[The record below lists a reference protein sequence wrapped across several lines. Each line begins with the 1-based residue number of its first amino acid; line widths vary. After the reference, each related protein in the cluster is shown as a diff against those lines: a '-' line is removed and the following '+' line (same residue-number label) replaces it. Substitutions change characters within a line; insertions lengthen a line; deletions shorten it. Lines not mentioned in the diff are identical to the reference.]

1 MNVAHELSGPGAGA
15 IDRALAQP
23 SLPAAFLTQAAA
35 SPGRV
40 ALRAFG
46 SPRQLTL
53 GEWSVQATA
62 VAGGL
67 TRLGVSPGD
76 RVALLLRT
84 CMEFHIADMGA
95 MLAGAIPFSLYVTSP
110 VSQLREII
118 GNAGPRVLITEP
130 SLAATARELMAVCP
144 VIEHLVVTENPQN
157 NDDRELSL
165 AALQALAPDD
175 FDVRAM
181 TAAAGRDDI
190 CTLVYT
196 SGTTGPPK
204 GVQFRHGGML
214 DCLDSI
220 RQRFTTTERDRAL
233 SYLPMAHVAERIFG
247 HYAAFVYGYEVTSL
261 ADLSQLGP
269 ALREVRPTRFF
280 GVPRIYEKLLAGLHQ
295 AITADPR
302 AEVLQAALVAR
313 LARVQTE
320 QAQWAERSLPQAPPQ
335 AASPDGAATGSDDD
349 DDRANLD
356 LLRPLAALTGLDQA
370 HFLAVAGAPSSPE
383 MLAELTA
390 FGLPI
395 NEFYGSSET
404 IIVTCSPPD
413 RIRLGTVGTPLAGA
427 RLRLG
432 PDGEVL
438 IAGPTITPGYYRDPE
453 RTAEALEPDGW
464 FHTGDIGAL
473 DDDGYLRIVDR
484 KKALIINSFGKNMSP
499 ANIEQA
505 IKGGQPLIS
514 QVLVVGDRRPCN
526 VALIV
531 LDRDGVAG
539 FATKHGLDEVSFS
552 QLTGHAEVLA
562 AVAAAVESGNQR
574 LSRPEQIKRYLV
586 LDHDWPLGGGQL
598 TPTAKVKRDEV
609 TAQYQAVIDGL
620 YDQEA

>member
-1 MNVAHELSGPGAGA
+1 MNVAHQSSA
-15 IDRALAQP
+15 IDQALAQP
-23 SLPAAFLTQAAA
+23 SLSAAFLAQAKA

-46 SPRQLTL
+46 SPQQLTM
-53 GEWSVQATA
+53 GEWSARATA

-67 TRLGVSPGD
+67 ARLGVRPGD

-95 MLAGAIPFSLYVTSP
+95 MLAGAVPFSLYATSP
-110 VSQLREII
+110 VSQLEEII
-118 GNAGPRVLITEP
+118 GNGQPCVLITEAA
-130 SLAATARELMAVCP
+130 LAAKARELARACP
-144 VIEHLVVTENPQN
+144 VIEHLVVVE
-157 NDDRELSL
+157 DGAAVGEELSL
-165 AALQALAPDD
+165 TALEALRPDD
-175 FDVRAM
+175 FDVQ
-181 TAAAGRDDI
+181 AAAAVAGRDDI

-220 RQRFTTTERDRAL
+220 RQRFATSERDRAI

-261 ADLSQLGP
+261 ADLGQLGA

-295 AITADPR
+295 ALAAAPER
-302 AEVLQAALVAR
+302 ERLQAALAAR
-313 LARVQTE
+313 LTRVQDQ
-320 QAQWAERSLPQAPPQ
+320 QAEWAGTAAGSNPGPARADDASSLE
-335 AASPDGAATGSDDD
+335 
-349 DDRANLD
+349 
-356 LLRPLAALTGLDQA
+356 LLRPLAALTGLEQA

-432 PDGEVL
+432 EDGEIL

-453 RTAEALEPDGW
+453 RTAEALEPGGW

-505 IKGGQPLIS
+505 IKGGQPLIA
-514 QVLVVGDRRPCN
+514 QVLVVGDRRPYN

-539 FATKHGLDEVSFS
+539 FAREHDLGDTPFEK
-552 QLTGHAEVLA
+552 LTGHPEVLG
-562 AVAAAVESGNQR
+562 AVAAAVAAGNQR
-574 LSRPEQIKRYLV
+574 LSRPEQIRRYQV
-586 LDHDWPLGGGQL
+586 LDHDWPLGGEQL
-598 TPTAKVKRDEV
+598 TPTAKVKRGEV
-609 TAQYQAVIDGL
+609 AVQYQRAIDGL
-620 YDQEA
+620 YA

>member
-1 MNVAHELSGPGAGA
+1 MNVAHQSSA
-15 IDRALAQP
+15 IDQALAQP
-23 SLPAAFLTQAAA
+23 SLSAAFLAQAAA

-46 SPRQLTL
+46 SPRRLSM
-53 GEWSVQATA
+53 GEWSARATA

-67 TRLGVSPGD
+67 ARLGVAPGD
-76 RVALLLRT
+76 RVALLLPT

-95 MLAGAIPFSLYVTSP
+95 MLAGAVPFSLYVTSP
-110 VSQLREII
+110 VSQLEEII
-118 GNAGPRVLITEP
+118 ANGQPRVLITEA
-130 SLAATARELMAVCP
+130 SLAAKARELARACP
-144 VIEHLVVTENPQN
+144 VIEHLVVVEASAAA
-157 NDDRELSL
+157 DEELSL
-165 AALQALAPDD
+165 AALEALSPDD
-175 FDVRAM
+175 FDVQ
-181 TAAAGRDDI
+181 AAAAVAGRDDI

-220 RQRFTTTERDRAL
+220 RQRFATTERDRAI

-261 ADLSQLGP
+261 ADLGQLGA

-295 AITADPR
+295 AVAASPER
-302 AEVLQAALVAR
+302 NRLQAALAAR
-313 LARVQTE
+313 LARVQDQ
-320 QAQWAERSLPQAPPQ
+320 QAQWAAS
-335 AASPDGAATGSDDD
+335 AAAAGPGAAAGSDDWA
-349 DDRANLD
+349 DRE
-356 LLRPLAALTGLDQA
+356 LLRPVAALTGLEQA

-404 IIVTCSPPD
+404 IIVTCSPPE
-413 RIRLGTVGTPLAGA
+413 RIRLGTVGTALVGA

-432 PDGEVL
+432 EDGEIL
-438 IAGPTITPGYYRDPE
+438 IAGPTITPGYYRDPD

-473 DDDGYLRIVDR
+473 EDDGYLRIVDR

-514 QVLVVGDRRPCN
+514 QVLVVGDRRPYN

-539 FATKHGLDEVSFS
+539 FAREHDLGDTAFEK
-552 QLTGHAEVLA
+552 LTGHPEILGAVA
-562 AVAAAVESGNQR
+562 GAVAAGNQR
-574 LSRPEQIKRYLV
+574 LSRPEQIRRYLI
-586 LDHDWPLGGGQL
+586 LDHDWPLGGEQL
-598 TPTAKVKRDEV
+598 TPTAKVKRGEV
-609 TAQYQAVIDGL
+609 AVQYQAAIDGL
-620 YDQEA
+620 YG

>member
-1 MNVAHELSGPGAGA
+1 MNVAHQSSA
-15 IDRALAQP
+15 IDQALAQP
-23 SLPAAFLTQAAA
+23 SLSAAFLAQAAT

-46 SPRQLTL
+46 SPRRLTMS
-53 GEWSVQATA
+53 EWSARATA

-67 TRLGVSPGD
+67 VRLGVRPGD

-95 MLAGAIPFSLYVTSP
+95 MLAGSVPFSLYVTSP
-110 VSQLREII
+110 VSQLGEII
-118 GNAGPRVLITEP
+118 QNGQPCVLITEA
-130 SLAATARELMAVCP
+130 SLAGKARELAHACP
-144 VIEHLVVTENPQN
+144 VIEHLVVVEA
-157 NDDRELSL
+157 DAAAGEELSL
-165 AALQALAPDD
+165 AALEALAPDD
-175 FDVRAM
+175 FDVRA
-181 TAAAGRDDI
+181 AAAVAGRDDI

-220 RQRFTTTERDRAL
+220 RQRFATSERDRAI

-261 ADLSQLGP
+261 ADLGQLGA

-295 AITADPR
+295 A
-302 AEVLQAALVAR
+302 V
-313 LARVQTE
+313 
-320 QAQWAERSLPQAPPQ
+320 
-335 AASPDGAATGSDDD
+335 AASPQRDRLQTALAARLTGVQDQQAEWAAAPVAANSDPIPGADDWSD
-349 DDRANLD
+349 RD
-356 LLRPLAALTGLDQA
+356 LLRPVAALTGLEQA

-432 PDGEVL
+432 EDG
-438 IAGPTITPGYYRDPE
+438 R
-453 RTAEALEPDGW
+453 
-464 FHTGDIGAL
+464 
-473 DDDGYLRIVDR
+473 
-484 KKALIINSFGKNMSP
+484 S
-499 ANIEQA
+499 
-505 IKGGQPLIS
+505 
-514 QVLVVGDRRPCN
+514 
-526 VALIV
+526 
-531 LDRDGVAG
+531 
-539 FATKHGLDEVSFS
+539 
-552 QLTGHAEVLA
+552 
-562 AVAAAVESGNQR
+562 
-574 LSRPEQIKRYLV
+574 
-586 LDHDWPLGGGQL
+586 
-598 TPTAKVKRDEV
+598 
-609 TAQYQAVIDGL
+609 
-620 YDQEA
+620 

>member
-1 MNVAHELSGPGAGA
+1 MNVAHQPSA
-15 IDRALAQP
+15 IDQALTQP
-23 SLPAAFLTQAAA
+23 SLSAAFLAQAAA

-53 GEWSVQATA
+53 GEWSARATA

-67 TRLGVSPGD
+67 VRLGVRPGD
-76 RVALLLRT
+76 RVALLLGTR
-84 CMEFHIADMGA
+84 MEFHIADMGA
-95 MLAGAIPFSLYVTSP
+95 MLAGAVPFSLYVTSP
-110 VSQLREII
+110 VSQLEEII
-118 GNAGPRVLITEP
+118 GNAQPCVLITEA
-130 SLAATARELMAVCP
+130 SLAGKARELARACP
-144 VIEHLVVTENPQN
+144 VIEHLVVVEA
-157 NDDRELSL
+157 DAAGRGELSL
-165 AALQALAPDD
+165 AGREALSPDG
-175 FDVRAM
+175 FDVRA
-181 TAAAGRDDI
+181 TATPAGRDDI

-220 RQRFTTTERDRAL
+220 RQRFATTERDRAI

-261 ADLSQLGP
+261 ADLSQLGA
-269 ALREVRPTRFF
+269 ALREIRPTRFF

-295 AITADPR
+295 ALAAAPERDR
-302 AEVLQAALVAR
+302 LQAALASR
-313 LARVQTE
+313 LSRVQAQ
-320 QAQWAERSLPQAPPQ
+320 QAEWA
-335 AASPDGAATGSDDD
+335 GAAAVPGTGAAID
-349 DDRANLD
+349 DDRSCLE
-356 LLRPLAALTGLDQA
+356 LLRPLAALTGLEQA

-432 PDGEVL
+432 EDGEIL

-453 RTAEALEPDGW
+453 RTAEALEPGGW

-505 IKGGQPLIS
+505 VKGGQPMIS
-514 QVLVVGDRRPCN
+514 QVLVVGDRRPYN

-531 LDRDGVAG
+531 LDRDGAAA
-539 FATKHGLDEVSFS
+539 FAREHDLGDTAFEK
-552 QLTGHAEVLA
+552 LTGHPEVLG
-562 AVAAAVESGNQR
+562 AVAAAVAAGNQR
-574 LSRPEQIKRYLV
+574 LSRPEQIRRYQV
-586 LDHDWPLGGGQL
+586 LDHDWPLGGEQL
-598 TPTAKVKRDEV
+598 TPTAKVRRAEV
-609 TAQYQAVIDGL
+609 AAQYQAVIDGL
-620 YDQEA
+620 YE

>member
-1 MNVAHELSGPGAGA
+1 MNVAHQSST
-15 IDRALAQP
+15 IDQALAQP
-23 SLPAAFLTQAAA
+23 SLSAAFLAQAAA

-46 SPRQLTL
+46 SPRRLTMS
-53 GEWSVQATA
+53 EWSARATA

-67 TRLGVSPGD
+67 VRLGVRPGD

-95 MLAGAIPFSLYVTSP
+95 MLAGAVPFSLYVTSP
-110 VSQLREII
+110 VSQLEEII
-118 GNAGPRVLITEP
+118 QNGQPRVLITEA
-130 SLAATARELMAVCP
+130 SLAGKARELAHACP
-144 VIEHLVVTENPQN
+144 VIEHLVVVEANAAE
-157 NDDRELSL
+157 REELSL
-165 AALQALAPDD
+165 AALEALLPDD
-175 FDVRAM
+175 FDVQAS
-181 TAAAGRDDI
+181 AAVARRDDI

-220 RQRFTTTERDRAL
+220 RQRFATTERDRAI

-261 ADLSQLGP
+261 ADLGQLGA

-295 AITADPR
+295 AVAASPQRDR
-302 AEVLQAALVAR
+302 LQAALAAR
-313 LARVQTE
+313 LTRVQDQ
-320 QAQWAERSLPQAPPQ
+320 QAGWV
-335 AASPDGAATGSDDD
+335 AASSGAAPDPGP
-349 DDRANLD
+349 DDRSD
-356 LLRPLAALTGLDQA
+356 RELLRPVAALTGLEQA

-432 PDGEVL
+432 EDGEIL

-453 RTAEALEPDGW
+453 RTTEALEPDGW

-473 DDDGYLRIVDR
+473 DDDGYLRVVDR

-514 QVLVVGDRRPCN
+514 QVLVVGDRRPYN

-531 LDRDGVAG
+531 LDRDGVTG
-539 FATKHGLDEVSFS
+539 FARDHELAETAFEK
-552 QLTGHAEVLA
+552 LTGHPEILG
-562 AVAAAVESGNQR
+562 AVAAAVEAGNQR
-574 LSRPEQIKRYLV
+574 LSRPEQIRRYQV
-586 LDHDWPLGGGQL
+586 LDHDWPLGGEQL
-598 TPTAKVKRDEV
+598 TPTAKVKRGEV
-609 TAQYQAVIDGL
+609 AVQYRAVIDGL
-620 YDQEA
+620 YG

>member
-1 MNVAHELSGPGAGA
+1 MNVAHQSSA
-15 IDRALAQP
+15 IDQALAQP
-23 SLPAAFLTQAAA
+23 SLSAAFLAQAAA

-46 SPRQLTL
+46 SPRRLTM
-53 GEWSVQATA
+53 GEWSARAMA

-67 TRLGVSPGD
+67 IRLGVRPGD

-95 MLAGAIPFSLYVTSP
+95 MLAGAVPFSLYVTSP
-110 VSQLREII
+110 VSQLEEII
-118 GNAGPRVLITEP
+118 GNGQPCVLIAEA
-130 SLAATARELMAVCP
+130 SLAGKARELAHACP
-144 VIEHLVVTENPQN
+144 VIEHLIVVEAGAAE
-157 NDDRELSL
+157 RGELSL
-165 AALQALAPDD
+165 AALEALSPGDVDVQAVA
-175 FDVRAM
+175 
-181 TAAAGRDDI
+181 AAAGRDDI

-220 RQRFTTTERDRAL
+220 RQRFATTERDRAI

-261 ADLSQLGP
+261 ADLSQLGA

-280 GVPRIYEKLLAGLHQ
+280 GVPRIYEKLLADLHQ
-295 AITADPR
+295 ALAAAPERDR
-302 AEVLQAALVAR
+302 LQAALADR
-313 LARVQTE
+313 LARVQAQ
-320 QAQWAERSLPQAPPQ
+320 QAEW
-335 AASPDGAATGSDDD
+335 AASGTGATIA
-349 DDRANLD
+349 DDRSSLE
-356 LLRPLAALTGLDQA
+356 LLRPLAALTGLEQA

-413 RIRLGTVGTPLAGA
+413 RVRLGTVGTPLAGA

-432 PDGEVL
+432 EDEEIL

-505 IKGGQPLIS
+505 IKGGQPLIA
-514 QVLVVGDRRPCN
+514 QVLVVGDRRPYN

-531 LDRDGVAG
+531 LDRDGAAG
-539 FATKHGLDEVSFS
+539 FAREHDLGDAAFEK
-552 QLTGHAEVLA
+552 LTGHPEVLGA
-562 AVAAAVESGNQR
+562 VAEAVAAGNQR
-574 LSRPEQIKRYLV
+574 LSRPEQIRRYQV
-586 LDHDWPLGGGQL
+586 LDHDWPLGGQQL
-598 TPTAKVKRDEV
+598 TPTAKVKRGDV
-609 TAQYQAVIDGL
+609 AARYRAVIDGL
-620 YDQEA
+620 YE

>member
-1 MNVAHELSGPGAGA
+1 MNVAHQSSA
-15 IDRALAQP
+15 IDQALAQP
-23 SLPAAFLTQAAA
+23 SLSAAFLAQAGA

-46 SPRQLTL
+46 SPRRLTM
-53 GEWSVQATA
+53 GEWSARATA

-67 TRLGVSPGD
+67 VRLGVRPGD

-95 MLAGAIPFSLYVTSP
+95 MLAGAVPFSLYVTSP
-110 VSQLREII
+110 VSQLEEII
-118 GNAGPRVLITEP
+118 QNGQPRVLITEAA
-130 SLAATARELMAVCP
+130 LAAKARELAHACP
-144 VIEHLVVTENPQN
+144 VIEHLVVAEAGAAE
-157 NDDRELSL
+157 RGELSL
-165 AALQALAPDD
+165 ADLEALSPDD
-175 FDVRAM
+175 FDVQ
-181 TAAAGRDDI
+181 AAAAVAGRDDI

-220 RQRFTTTERDRAL
+220 RQRFATSERDRAI

-261 ADLSQLGP
+261 ADLGQLGA

-295 AITADPR
+295 AVAASPERDR
-302 AEVLQAALVAR
+302 LQAALAGR
-313 LARVQTE
+313 LTRVQAQ
-320 QAQWAERSLPQAPPQ
+320 QAEWAD
-335 AASPDGAATGSDDD
+335 ASAVPGTGVTRA
-349 DDRANLD
+349 DDRSCLE
-356 LLRPLAALTGLDQA
+356 LLRPLAALTGLEQA

-404 IIVTCSPPD
+404 IIVTCSPPE
-413 RIRLGTVGTPLAGA
+413 RIRLGTVGTALAGA

-432 PDGEVL
+432 EDGEIL
-438 IAGPTITPGYYRDPE
+438 IAGPTITPGYYRDPD

-514 QVLVVGDRRPCN
+514 QVLVVGDRRPYN

-539 FATKHGLDEVSFS
+539 FARAHDLGDTAFEK
-552 QLTGHAEVLA
+552 LTGHPEILG
-562 AVAAAVESGNQR
+562 AVAAAVAAGNQR
-574 LSRPEQIKRYLV
+574 LSRPEQIRRYLV
-586 LDHDWPLGGGQL
+586 LDHEWPLGGEQL
-598 TPTAKVKRDEV
+598 TPTAKVKRGEV
-609 TAQYQAVIDGL
+609 AVQYQAAIDGL
-620 YDQEA
+620 YG

>member
-1 MNVAHELSGPGAGA
+1 MNVAHQSSA
-15 IDRALAQP
+15 IDQALAQP
-23 SLPAAFLTQAAA
+23 SLSAAFLAQAAA

-46 SPRQLTL
+46 SPQRLTM
-53 GEWSVQATA
+53 GEWSARATA

-67 TRLGVSPGD
+67 ARLGVRPGD

-95 MLAGAIPFSLYVTSP
+95 MLAGAVPFSLYVTSP
-110 VSQLREII
+110 VSQLEEII
-118 GNAGPRVLITEP
+118 QNGQPRVLITEA
-130 SLAATARELMAVCP
+130 SLSAKARELARACP
-144 VIEHLVVTENPQN
+144 VIEHLVVVEA
-157 NDDRELSL
+157 DAAGDEELSL
-165 AALQALAPDD
+165 AALEALSPDE
-175 FDVRAM
+175 FDVQA
-181 TAAAGRDDI
+181 TAAVAGRDDI

-220 RQRFTTTERDRAL
+220 RQRFATSERDRAI

-261 ADLSQLGP
+261 ADLGQLGA

-295 AITADPR
+295 AVAASPEQDR
-302 AEVLQAALVAR
+302 LQAALAAR
-313 LARVQTE
+313 LARVRDQ
-320 QAQWAERSLPQAPPQ
+320 QAEWAG
-335 AASPDGAATGSDDD
+335 ASAVPETDVTRA
-349 DDRANLD
+349 DDRSSLE
-356 LLRPLAALTGLDQA
+356 LLRPLAALTGLEQA

-432 PDGEVL
+432 EDGEIL
-438 IAGPTITPGYYRDPE
+438 IAGPTITPGYYRDPD

-514 QVLVVGDRRPCN
+514 QVLVAGDRRPYN

-539 FATKHGLDEVSFS
+539 FARENDLGDTAFEK
-552 QLTGHAEVLA
+552 LTGHPEVLG
-562 AVAAAVESGNQR
+562 AVAAAVAAGNQR
-574 LSRPEQIKRYLV
+574 LSRPEQIRRYLV
-586 LDHDWPLGGGQL
+586 LDHDWPLGGEQL
-598 TPTAKVKRDEV
+598 TPTAKVKRGEV
-609 TAQYQAVIDGL
+609 AAQYQAAIDGL
-620 YDQEA
+620 YG

>member
-1 MNVAHELSGPGAGA
+1 
-15 IDRALAQP
+15 
-23 SLPAAFLTQAAA
+23 
-35 SPGRV
+35 
-40 ALRAFG
+40 
-46 SPRQLTL
+46 
-53 GEWSVQATA
+53 
-62 VAGGL
+62 
-67 TRLGVSPGD
+67 
-76 RVALLLRT
+76 
-84 CMEFHIADMGA
+84 MEFHVADMGA

-110 VSQLREII
+110 VPQLQEII

-130 SLAATARELMAVCP
+130 SLAAVARELMAACP
-144 VIEHLVVTENPQN
+144 VIEHLVVTESAEG
-157 NDDRELSL
+157 RELSL
-165 AALQALAPDD
+165 AGLQALAPDD
-175 FDVRAM
+175 FDVRALV
-181 TAAAGRDDI
+181 AAAGRDDI

-220 RQRFTTTERDRAL
+220 RQRFTTTERDRAI

-261 ADLSQLGP
+261 ADLSQLGA

-280 GVPRIYEKLLAGLHQ
+280 GVPRIYEKLLAGLRQ
-295 AITADPR
+295 AVAADPR
-302 AEVLQAALVAR
+302 AARLQTALAAR
-313 LARVQTE
+313 LARVQAD
-320 QAQWAERSLPQAPPQ
+320 QPERAGAQAPPQ
-335 AASPDGAATGSDDD
+335 AGPDDD
-349 DDRANLD
+349 DQRDLD

-404 IIVTCSPPD
+404 IIVTCSPPG
-413 RIRLGTVGTPLAGA
+413 RIRHGTVGTPLAGV

-453 RTAEALEPDGW
+453 RTAEALEPGGW
-464 FHTGDIGAL
+464 FRTGDIGAL

-539 FATKHGLDEVSFS
+539 FAREHDLGEVPFS
-552 QLTGHAEVLA
+552 HLTGHTEVLA
-562 AVAAAVESGNQR
+562 AVAAAVESGNRR

-586 LDHDWPLGGGQL
+586 LDHDWPIGGGQL
-598 TPTAKVKRDEV
+598 TPTAKVKRGEV
-609 TAQYQAVIDGL
+609 TAQYRAVIDGL
-620 YDQEA
+620 YDLEA

>member
-1 MNVAHELSGPGAGA
+1 MNVAHQSSA
-15 IDRALAQP
+15 IDQALAQP
-23 SLPAAFLTQAAA
+23 SLSAAFLAQAGA

-46 SPRQLTL
+46 SPRRLTM
-53 GEWSVQATA
+53 GEWSARATA

-67 TRLGVSPGD
+67 VRLGVRPGD

-95 MLAGAIPFSLYVTSP
+95 MLAGAVPFSLYVTSP
-110 VSQLREII
+110 VSQLEEII
-118 GNAGPRVLITEP
+118 QNGQPRVLITEAA
-130 SLAATARELMAVCP
+130 LAAKARELAHACP
-144 VIEHLVVTENPQN
+144 VIEHLVVAEAGAAE
-157 NDDRELSL
+157 RGELSL
-165 AALQALAPDD
+165 ADLEALSPDD
-175 FDVRAM
+175 FDVQ
-181 TAAAGRDDI
+181 AAAAVAGRDDI

-220 RQRFTTTERDRAL
+220 RQRFATSERDRAI

-261 ADLSQLGP
+261 ADLSQLGA

-295 AITADPR
+295 AVAASPERDR
-302 AEVLQAALVAR
+302 LQAALAAR
-313 LARVQTE
+313 LSRVQAQ
-320 QAQWAERSLPQAPPQ
+320 QAEW
-335 AASPDGAATGSDDD
+335 AATPVAAGPVAAGPHAAPGT
-349 DDRANLD
+349 DDRSDLG
-356 LLRPLAALTGLDQA
+356 LLRPLAALTGLEQA

-432 PDGEVL
+432 EDGEIL

-514 QVLVVGDRRPCN
+514 QVLVAGDRRPYN

-539 FATKHGLDEVSFS
+539 FAREHALDGTAFEK
-552 QLTGHAEVLA
+552 LAGHPEILG
-562 AVAAAVESGNQR
+562 AVAAAVDAGNQR
-574 LSRPEQIKRYLV
+574 LSRPEQVRRYQV
-586 LDHDWPLGGGQL
+586 LDHDWPLGGDQL
-598 TPTAKVKRDEV
+598 TPTAKVKRGEV
-609 TAQYQAVIDGL
+609 AAQYQAVIDGL
-620 YDQEA
+620 YDSGPSGPPPASRT

>member
-1 MNVAHELSGPGAGA
+1 MNVAHQSST
-15 IDRALAQP
+15 IDQALAKP
-23 SLPAAFLTQAAA
+23 SLSAAFLSQAAA

-46 SPRQLTL
+46 SPRRLTMS
-53 GEWSVQATA
+53 EWSARATA

-67 TRLGVSPGD
+67 VRLGVRPGD

-95 MLAGAIPFSLYVTSP
+95 MLAGAVPFSLYVTSP
-110 VSQLREII
+110 VSQLEEII
-118 GNAGPRVLITEP
+118 QNGQPCVLITEA
-130 SLAATARELMAVCP
+130 SLAGKARELAHACP
-144 VIEHLVVTENPQN
+144 VIEHLVVVEANAAE
-157 NDDRELSL
+157 REELSL
-165 AALQALAPDD
+165 AALEALLPDD
-175 FDVRAM
+175 FDVQAS
-181 TAAAGRDDI
+181 AAVARRDDI

-220 RQRFTTTERDRAL
+220 RQRFATTERDRAI

-261 ADLSQLGP
+261 ADLGQLGA

-295 AITADPR
+295 AVAASPQRDR
-302 AEVLQAALVAR
+302 LQAALAAR
-313 LARVQTE
+313 LTRVQDQ
-320 QAQWAERSLPQAPPQ
+320 QAEWVATSSGAG
-335 AASPDGAATGSDDD
+335 PDPGP
-349 DDRANLD
+349 DDRSD
-356 LLRPLAALTGLDQA
+356 CELLRPVAALTGLEQA

-432 PDGEVL
+432 EDGEIL

-453 RTAEALEPDGW
+453 RTTEALEPDGW

-473 DDDGYLRIVDR
+473 DDDGYLRVVDR

-499 ANIEQA
+499 TNIEQA

-514 QVLVVGDRRPCN
+514 QVLVVGDRRPYN

-531 LDRDGVAG
+531 LDRDGVTG
-539 FATKHGLDEVSFS
+539 FARDHELAETAFEK
-552 QLTGHAEVLA
+552 LTGHPEILG
-562 AVAAAVESGNQR
+562 AVAAAVEAGNQR
-574 LSRPEQIKRYLV
+574 LSRPEQIRRYQV
-586 LDHDWPLGGGQL
+586 LDHDWPLGGEQL
-598 TPTAKVKRDEV
+598 TPTAKVKRGEV
-609 TAQYQAVIDGL
+609 AVQYQAVIEGL
-620 YDQEA
+620 YG

>member
-1 MNVAHELSGPGAGA
+1 MNVAHQSSA
-15 IDRALAQP
+15 IDLALAQP
-23 SLPAAFLTQAAA
+23 SLSAAFLAQAAA

-46 SPRQLTL
+46 SPRRLTL
-53 GEWSVQATA
+53 GEWSARATA

-67 TRLGVSPGD
+67 ARLGVRPGD
-76 RVALLLRT
+76 RVALLLPT

-95 MLAGAIPFSLYVTSP
+95 MLAGAVPFSLYVTSP
-110 VSQLREII
+110 VSQLEEII
-118 GNAGPRVLITEP
+118 GNGQPCVLITGA
-130 SLAATARELMAVCP
+130 SLAGKARELAHACP
-144 VIEHLVVTENPQN
+144 VIEHLVVVETAAAVGE
-157 NDDRELSL
+157 ELSL
-165 AALQALAPDD
+165 TALEALSPDD
-175 FDVRAM
+175 FDVH
-181 TAAAGRDDI
+181 AAAAVAGRDDI

-220 RQRFTTTERDRAL
+220 RQRFATTERDRAI

-261 ADLSQLGP
+261 ADLGQLGA

-295 AITADPR
+295 AVAAAPERDR
-302 AEVLQAALVAR
+302 LQAALAAR
-313 LARVQTE
+313 LTRVQDQ
-320 QAQWAERSLPQAPPQ
+320 QAKWAGAEADSDA
-335 AASPDGAATGSDDD
+335 GAALADDQSC
-349 DDRANLD
+349 LE
-356 LLRPLAALTGLDQA
+356 LLRPLAALTGLEQA

-432 PDGEVL
+432 EDGEIL
-438 IAGPTITPGYYRDPE
+438 IAGPTITPGYYRDPD

-464 FHTGDIGAL
+464 FRTGDIGAL

-514 QVLVVGDRRPCN
+514 QVLVVGDRRPYN

-539 FATKHGLDEVSFS
+539 FAREHDLGDTPFEK
-552 QLTGHAEVLA
+552 LTGHPEVLG
-562 AVAAAVESGNQR
+562 AVAAAVAAGNQR
-574 LSRPEQIKRYLV
+574 LSRPEQIRRYQV
-586 LDHDWPLGGGQL
+586 LDHDWPLGGEQL
-598 TPTAKVKRDEV
+598 TPTAKVKRGEV
-609 TAQYQAVIDGL
+609 AVQYQAAIDGL
-620 YDQEA
+620 YG

>member
-1 MNVAHELSGPGAGA
+1 MNVAPQSSA
-15 IDRALAQP
+15 IDQALAQP
-23 SLPAAFLTQAAA
+23 SLSAAFLAQAAA

-46 SPRQLTL
+46 SPRRLTM
-53 GEWSVQATA
+53 GEWSARATA

-67 TRLGVSPGD
+67 TRLGVRPGD

-95 MLAGAIPFSLYVTSP
+95 MLASAVPFSLYVTSP
-110 VSQLREII
+110 VSQLEEII
-118 GNAGPRVLITEP
+118 QNGQPRVLITEA
-130 SLAATARELMAVCP
+130 SLAGQARELAHACP
-144 VIEHLVVTENPQN
+144 VIEHLIVVEAGAAAGE
-157 NDDRELSL
+157 ELSL
-165 AALQALAPDD
+165 AALEALSPND
-175 FDVRAM
+175 FDVQ
-181 TAAAGRDDI
+181 AAAAVAGRDDI

-220 RQRFTTTERDRAL
+220 RQRFATSEHDRAI

-261 ADLSQLGP
+261 ADLGQLGA

-295 AITADPR
+295 A
-302 AEVLQAALVAR
+302 V
-313 LARVQTE
+313 
-320 QAQWAERSLPQAPPQ
+320 
-335 AASPDGAATGSDDD
+335 AASPQRDRLRAALASRLTRVQDQQAEWTAAPVAANSGAAP
-349 DDRANLD
+349 DDRSD
-356 LLRPLAALTGLDQA
+356 CVLLRPVAALTGLEQA

-432 PDGEVL
+432 EDGEIL

-464 FHTGDIGAL
+464 FHTGDIGML

-514 QVLVVGDRRPCN
+514 QVLVVGDRRPYN

-539 FATKHGLDEVSFS
+539 FAREHDLGDTAFEK
-552 QLTGHAEVLA
+552 LTGQPEVLGVVAA
-562 AVAAAVESGNQR
+562 AVAAGNER
-574 LSRPEQIKRYLV
+574 LSRPEQIRRYQV
-586 LDHDWPLGGGQL
+586 LDHDWPLGGEQL
-598 TPTAKVKRDEV
+598 TPTAKVRRGEV
-609 TAQYQAVIDGL
+609 AVQYQAVIDGL
-620 YDQEA
+620 YG

>member
-1 MNVAHELSGPGAGA
+1 MNVAHQSSA
-15 IDRALAQP
+15 IDQALAQP
-23 SLPAAFLTQAAA
+23 SLSAAFLAQAAA

-46 SPRQLTL
+46 SPQRLTM
-53 GEWSVQATA
+53 GEWSARATA

-67 TRLGVSPGD
+67 GRLGVRPGD
-76 RVALLLRT
+76 RVALLFRT

-95 MLAGAIPFSLYVTSP
+95 MLAGAVPFSLYVTSP
-110 VSQLREII
+110 VSQLEEII
-118 GNAGPRVLITEP
+118 QNGQPRVLITEA
-130 SLAATARELMAVCP
+130 SLAGQARELAHACP
-144 VIEHLVVTENPQN
+144 VIEHLVVVEDGAAVDQ
-157 NDDRELSL
+157 ELSL
-165 AALQALAPDD
+165 AALEALSPDD
-175 FDVRAM
+175 FDVRA
-181 TAAAGRDDI
+181 AAAVAGRDDI

-220 RQRFTTTERDRAL
+220 RQRFATTERDRAI

-261 ADLSQLGP
+261 ADLGQLGA

-295 AITADPR
+295 AVAASPERDR
-302 AEVLQAALVAR
+302 LQAALADR
-313 LARVQTE
+313 LARVQDQ
-320 QAQWAERSLPQAPPQ
+320 QAEWAA
-335 AASPDGAATGSDDD
+335 GAAAADPGAAPDSGDWSD
-349 DDRANLD
+349 LE
-356 LLRPLAALTGLDQA
+356 LLRPLAALTGLEQA

-432 PDGEVL
+432 EDGEIL
-438 IAGPTITPGYYRDPE
+438 IAGPTITPGYYRDPD

-514 QVLVVGDRRPCN
+514 QVLVVGDRRPYN

-539 FATKHGLDEVSFS
+539 FAREHDLGDTSFEK
-552 QLTGHAEVLA
+552 LTGHPEVLG
-562 AVAAAVESGNQR
+562 AVAAAVAAGNQR
-574 LSRPEQIKRYLV
+574 LSRPEQIRRYQV
-586 LDHDWPLGGGQL
+586 LDHDWPLGGEQL
-598 TPTAKVKRDEV
+598 TPTAKVKRGEV
-609 TAQYQAVIDGL
+609 AVQYQAAIDSFYG
-620 YDQEA
+620 

>member
-1 MNVAHELSGPGAGA
+1 MNVAHQSSA
-15 IDRALAQP
+15 IDQALAQP
-23 SLPAAFLTQAAA
+23 SLSAAFLAQAAA

-46 SPRQLTL
+46 SSRRLTL
-53 GEWSVQATA
+53 GEWSARATA

-67 TRLGVSPGD
+67 ARLGVRPGD

-84 CMEFHIADMGA
+84 CMEFHIADIGA
-95 MLAGAIPFSLYVTSP
+95 MLAGAVPFSLYVTSP
-110 VSQLREII
+110 VSQLEEII
-118 GNAGPRVLITEP
+118 RNGQPRVLITEA
-130 SLAATARELMAVCP
+130 SLAGKARELAHACP
-144 VIEHLVVTENPQN
+144 VIEHLVVVEAAAAAGE
-157 NDDRELSL
+157 ELSL
-165 AALQALAPDD
+165 TALEALAPDD
-175 FDVRAM
+175 FDVQ
-181 TAAAGRDDI
+181 AAAAVAGRDDI

-220 RQRFTTTERDRAL
+220 RQRFATSERDRAI

-261 ADLSQLGP
+261 ADLGQLGA

-295 AITADPR
+295 AVAASPERDRLR
-302 AEVLQAALVAR
+302 ASLAAR
-313 LARVQTE
+313 LARVQDQ
-320 QAQWAERSLPQAPPQ
+320 QAGWAV
-335 AASPDGAATGSDDD
+335 GAAAADPGARLES
-349 DDRANLD
+349 DDRAD
-356 LLRPLAALTGLDQA
+356 RELLRPLAALTGLEQA

-413 RIRLGTVGTPLAGA
+413 RIRLGTVGNALAGA

-432 PDGEVL
+432 EDGEIL
-438 IAGPTITPGYYRDPE
+438 IAGPTITPGYYRDPD

-514 QVLVVGDRRPCN
+514 QVLVVGDRRPYN

-539 FATKHGLDEVSFS
+539 FAREHDLGDTPFEK
-552 QLTGHAEVLA
+552 LTGHPEVLG
-562 AVAAAVESGNQR
+562 AVAAAVAAGNQR
-574 LSRPEQIKRYLV
+574 LSRPEQIRRYQV
-586 LDHDWPLGGGQL
+586 LDHDWPLGGEQL
-598 TPTAKVKRDEV
+598 TPTAKVKRGEV
-609 TAQYQAVIDGL
+609 AVQYQAAIDGL
-620 YDQEA
+620 YG

>member
-1 MNVAHELSGPGAGA
+1 MNVAHQFSA
-15 IDRALAQP
+15 IDQALAQP
-23 SLPAAFLTQAAA
+23 SLSAAFLAQAAA

-46 SPRQLTL
+46 SPRRLTM
-53 GEWSVQATA
+53 GEWSARATA

-67 TRLGVSPGD
+67 VRLGVRPGD
-76 RVALLLRT
+76 RVALLLGT

-110 VSQLREII
+110 VSHLEEII
-118 GNAGPRVLITEP
+118 RNGQPCVLITEA
-130 SLAATARELMAVCP
+130 SLAGKARELAHACP
-144 VIEHLVVTENPQN
+144 VIKHLVVVEAAAAAGG
-157 NDDRELSL
+157 ELSL
-165 AALQALAPDD
+165 ATLEALIPDD
-175 FDVRAM
+175 FDVQ
-181 TAAAGRDDI
+181 AAAAVAGRDDI

-220 RQRFTTTERDRAL
+220 RQRFATTERDRAI

-261 ADLSQLGP
+261 ADLGQLGA

-295 AITADPR
+295 AVAAS
-302 AEVLQAALVAR
+302 AERDRLQAALAGR
-313 LARVQTE
+313 LTRVQAQ
-320 QAQWAERSLPQAPPQ
+320 QAEWATAPV
-335 AASPDGAATGSDDD
+335 AANSSAAPDPGPGP
-349 DDRANLD
+349 DDRTD
-356 LLRPLAALTGLDQA
+356 RELLRPLAALTGLEQA

-432 PDGEVL
+432 EDGEIL
-438 IAGPTITPGYYRDPE
+438 IAGPTITPGYYRDPG

-539 FATKHGLDEVSFS
+539 FAREHDLGDTAFEK
-552 QLTGHAEVLA
+552 LTGHPEVLG
-562 AVAAAVESGNQR
+562 AVAAAVEAGNQR
-574 LSRPEQIKRYLV
+574 LSRPEQIRRYLV
-586 LDHDWPLGGGQL
+586 LDHDWPLGGEQL
-598 TPTAKVKRDEV
+598 TPTAKVKRGEV
-609 TAQYQAVIDGL
+609 AVQYQAAIDGL
-620 YDQEA
+620 YR

>member
-1 MNVAHELSGPGAGA
+1 MNVAHQSSA
-15 IDRALAQP
+15 IDQALAQP
-23 SLPAAFLTQAAA
+23 SLSAAFLAQAAA

-46 SPRQLTL
+46 SPRRLSM
-53 GEWSVQATA
+53 GEWSARATA

-67 TRLGVSPGD
+67 ARLGVAPGD
-76 RVALLLRT
+76 RVALLLPT

-95 MLAGAIPFSLYVTSP
+95 MLAGAVPFSLYVTSP
-110 VSQLREII
+110 VSQLEEII
-118 GNAGPRVLITEP
+118 ANGQPRVLITEA
-130 SLAATARELMAVCP
+130 SLAAKARELARACP
-144 VIEHLVVTENPQN
+144 VIEHLVVVEASAAA
-157 NDDRELSL
+157 DEELSL
-165 AALQALAPDD
+165 AALEALSPDD
-175 FDVRAM
+175 FDVQ
-181 TAAAGRDDI
+181 AAAAVAGRDDI

-220 RQRFTTTERDRAL
+220 RQRFATSERDRAI

-261 ADLSQLGP
+261 ADLGQLGA

-295 AITADPR
+295 A
-302 AEVLQAALVAR
+302 V
-313 LARVQTE
+313 
-320 QAQWAERSLPQAPPQ
+320 
-335 AASPDGAATGSDDD
+335 AASPQRDRLQTALAARLTGVQDQQAEWAAAPVAANSDPIPGADDWSD
-349 DDRANLD
+349 RD
-356 LLRPLAALTGLDQA
+356 LLRPVAALTGLEQA

-432 PDGEVL
+432 EDGEIL

-514 QVLVVGDRRPCN
+514 QVLVVGDRRPYN
-526 VALIV
+526 VALII

-539 FATKHGLDEVSFS
+539 FARDHELAETAFEK
-552 QLTGHAEVLA
+552 LTGHPEVLG
-562 AVAAAVESGNQR
+562 AVAAAVEAGNQR
-574 LSRPEQIKRYLV
+574 LSRPEQIRRYQV
-586 LDHDWPLGGGQL
+586 LDHDWPLGGEQL
-598 TPTAKVKRDEV
+598 TPTAKVKRGEV
-609 TAQYQAVIDGL
+609 AVQYRAVIDGL
-620 YDQEA
+620 YA

>member
-1 MNVAHELSGPGAGA
+1 MNVAHQSSA
-15 IDRALAQP
+15 IDQALAQP
-23 SLPAAFLTQAAA
+23 SLSAAFLAQAAT

-46 SPRQLTL
+46 SPRRLTMS
-53 GEWSVQATA
+53 EWSARATA

-67 TRLGVSPGD
+67 VRLGVRPGD

-95 MLAGAIPFSLYVTSP
+95 MLAGSVPFSLYVTSP
-110 VSQLREII
+110 VSQLGEII
-118 GNAGPRVLITEP
+118 QNGQPCVLITEA
-130 SLAATARELMAVCP
+130 SLAGKARELAHACP
-144 VIEHLVVTENPQN
+144 VIEHLVVVEA
-157 NDDRELSL
+157 DAAAGEELSL
-165 AALQALAPDD
+165 AALEALAPDD
-175 FDVRAM
+175 FDVRA
-181 TAAAGRDDI
+181 AAAVAGRDDI

-220 RQRFTTTERDRAL
+220 RQRFATSERDRAI

-261 ADLSQLGP
+261 ADLGQLGA

-295 AITADPR
+295 A
-302 AEVLQAALVAR
+302 V
-313 LARVQTE
+313 
-320 QAQWAERSLPQAPPQ
+320 
-335 AASPDGAATGSDDD
+335 AASPQRDRLQTALAARLTGVQDQQAEWAAAPVAANSDPIPGADDWSD
-349 DDRANLD
+349 RD
-356 LLRPLAALTGLDQA
+356 LLRPVAALTGLEQA

-432 PDGEVL
+432 EDGEIL

-514 QVLVVGDRRPCN
+514 QVLVVGDRRPYN
-526 VALIV
+526 VALII

-539 FATKHGLDEVSFS
+539 FARDHELAETAFEK
-552 QLTGHAEVLA
+552 LTGHPEVLG
-562 AVAAAVESGNQR
+562 AVAAAVEAGNQR
-574 LSRPEQIKRYLV
+574 LSRPEQIRRYQV
-586 LDHDWPLGGGQL
+586 LDHDWPLGGEQL
-598 TPTAKVKRDEV
+598 TPTAKVKRGEV
-609 TAQYQAVIDGL
+609 AVQYRAVIDGL
-620 YDQEA
+620 YA